1 MMAATRLPE
10 IDLINSNLAGQKI
23 EQILIGNADK
33 GLQVRFF
40 LFFIHKRCPAP
51 NPCSSPPSR
60 FPYCLNLEFRRPD
73 PFSSAS
79 PTILPSPLPI
89 FE

>member
-40 LFFIHKRCPAP
+40 LFLSIKGVRHLTPVP
-51 NPCSSPPSR
+51 HHHPVSR
-60 FPYCLNLEFRRPD
+60 T
-73 PFSSAS
+73 A
-79 PTILPSPLPI
+79 
-89 FE
+89 